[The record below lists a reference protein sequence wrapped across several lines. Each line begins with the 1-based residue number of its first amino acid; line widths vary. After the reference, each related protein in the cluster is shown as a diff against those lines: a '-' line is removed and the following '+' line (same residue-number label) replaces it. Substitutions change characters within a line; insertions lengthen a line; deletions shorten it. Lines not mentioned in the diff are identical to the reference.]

1 MVLSGTLRYCTATGT
16 FTLPCNKASH
26 FCHVA
31 YSGFAI
37 SPRKQQ
43 ILVRL
48 ECCASVI
55 DKNSLNTKTISEKQ
69 EKNCSTISANN
80 DTNLK
85 LNRKDFS
92 LNRSYCCSN
101 DITRG
106 GRRPRR
112 PRRSLSVKGNAVSWE
127 KSYTYYPNYEEKK
140 FSIKVKTNSSSRRNF
155 LVYKQTN
162 GFWNNWSET
171 CFSFT
176 SISS

>member
-1 MVLSGTLRYCTATGT
+1 MNSQRVFSEKRVWHHRYCTGTG
-16 FTLPCNKASH
+16 TLPCNKVSH
-26 FCHVA
+26 FCHAA

-37 SPRKQQ
+37 SPTKQQ

-55 DKNSLNTKTISEKQ
+55 DKNSLNTKTISKKK
-69 EKNCSTISANN
+69 KNCSTISAN

-106 GRRPRR
+106 GRRPRS

-127 KSYTYYPNYEEKK
+127 KSYIYYPNYEEK
-140 FSIKVKTNSSSRRNF
+140 NYRSRQI
-155 LVYKQTN
+155 LTVQVE
-162 GFWNNWSET
+162 ET
-171 CFSFT
+171 F
-176 SISS
+176 